1 MSVDP
6 WRWLVGPQGSG
17 SLLQRCYI
25 NQVVGMI
32 RINDHS
38 DSVITY
44 YIRWYAVHSIPTFSI
59 ILISHDIE
67 FLSRSY
73 FLLKIMLATIL
84 TSISDGIML
93 YAVYCMLLPVH
104 ALIIKSQILSMVK
117 CIWSLFAFHPYKL
130 VQVKSAHSLFW
141 QQW

>member
-1 MSVDP
+1 MV
-6 WRWLVGPQGSG
+6 
-17 SLLQRCYI
+17 
-25 NQVVGMI
+25 

-59 ILISHDIE
+59 ILTSHDIE
-67 FLSRSY
+67 LLSRSY
-73 FLLKIMLATIL
+73 FPLKITLATIF

-104 ALIIKSQILSMVK
+104 TLIVKSQLLSMVK
-117 CIWSLFAFHPYKL
+117 CI
-130 VQVKSAHSLFW
+130 
-141 QQW
+141 